1 MQFET
6 AEEHL
11 RAALASGATL
21 ATRADAAI
29 FLGRC
34 AIVSGGRSAAATA
47 DAMSSLAGELW
58 PADPERSLELGAEL
72 LIVAGSVPPLRPGL
86 AARLQEFSDLARG
99 YPGFEAVVRIVGAQE
114 QLLHGGPAAVA
125 TDEVQAALMAGL
137 PPSALNTAGLS
148 ALFTLVVGERYEL
161 ADRLMDAALERA
173 RQEGHA
179 TRQGILHAMHA
190 ASALAQGSLHDAQVE
205 AETGLLLVEHPHFIA
220 QLLVA
225 MAMTVHIERG
235 ALDAAADLAAT
246 GEAMGITEE
255 RTYVLEFLTARGR
268 LRMAQGQ
275 IEEGVADLLWCGQRF
290 EARAVQWPSTWRAHA
305 APALA
310 ALGDHQ
316 RAAKLAREQV
326 AAARRVGAPG
336 GLGTSLRTAALA
348 IGGDE
353 GLALLREAVAVLEP
367 SSARLELAHALADLG
382 AELSRSGKRTEGRDA
397 QRRAISLAGQCGAV
411 ALAESAMAGLHAG
424 PGRRARLELTGP
436 SALTAAERRVCR
448 QVAGGQTNRE
458 VAQALFVTEKT
469 VERHLSAAYQKLGIR
484 SRFQLAS
491 AIGG

>member
-1 MQFET
+1 V
-6 AEEHL
+6 L
-11 RAALASGATL
+11 
-21 ATRADAAI
+21 
-29 FLGRC
+29 
-34 AIVSGGRSAAATA
+34 
-47 DAMSSLAGELW
+47 
-58 PADPERSLELGAEL
+58 
-72 LIVAGSVPPLRPGL
+72 
-86 AARLQEFSDLARG
+86 
-99 YPGFEAVVRIVGAQE
+99 
-114 QLLHGGPAAVA
+114 
-125 TDEVQAALMAGL
+125 
-137 PPSALNTAGLS
+137 
-148 ALFTLVVGERYEL
+148 
-161 ADRLMDAALERA
+161 DAALERA

-179 TRQGILHAMHA
+179 TRQGILHALHA

-205 AETGLLLVEHPHFIA
+205 AETGLPLVEHPHFIA

-225 MAMTVHIERG
+225 VAMTVQIERG
-235 ALDAAADLAAT
+235 ALDAAAGLAAT

-268 LRMAQGQ
+268 LRIAKGQ
-275 IEEGVADLLWCGQRF
+275 LEEGVADLLWCGQRF
-290 EARAVQWPSTWRAHA
+290 ETRAVQWPSTWRAHA

-310 ALGDHQ
+310 ALGDRQ
-316 RAAKLAREQV
+316 RAEKLAREQV

-336 GLGTSLRTAALA
+336 ALGMSLRTAALA
-348 IGGDE
+348 ISGDE
-353 GLALLREAVAVLEP
+353 GLSLLREAVAVLER
-367 SSARLELAHALADLG
+367 SFARLELAHALADLG
-382 AELSRSGKRTEGRDA
+382 AELSRSSRRTEGRDA

-469 VERHLSAAYQKLGIR
+469 VERHLSSAYQKLGIR
-484 SRFQLAS
+484 SRFQLVS

>member
-1 MQFET
+1 
-6 AEEHL
+6 L
-11 RAALASGATL
+11 R
-21 ATRADAAI
+21 
-29 FLGRC
+29 
-34 AIVSGGRSAAATA
+34 
-47 DAMSSLAGELW
+47 
-58 PADPERSLELGAEL
+58 
-72 LIVAGSVPPLRPGL
+72 
-86 AARLQEFSDLARG
+86 EFRDLARG
-99 YPGFEAVVRIVGAQE
+99 RPGFEAVARIVSAQE
-114 QLLHGGPAAVA
+114 QLLHGGPASAS

-137 PPSALNTAGLS
+137 PPSAQNTAGLA
-148 ALFTLVVGERYEL
+148 ALFTLIVGERYEL
-161 ADRLMDAALERA
+161 ADRLLDAVLERA

-179 TRQGILHAMHA
+179 TRQGILHALHA

-225 MAMTVHIERG
+225 VAMTVQIERG
-235 ALDAAADLAAT
+235 ALDAAAALART

-268 LRMAQGQ
+268 LRIAQGQ
-275 IEEGVADLLWCGQRF
+275 LEDGVADFLWCSQRL
-290 EARAVQWPSTWRAHA
+290 EARAVQWPSTWRAYA

-310 ALGDHQ
+310 SLGDKQ
-316 RAAKLAREQV
+316 RATKLAREQV

-336 GLGTSLRTAALA
+336 ALGMSLRTAALA

-353 GLALLREAVAVLEP
+353 RLDLLREAVAVLEG

-382 AELSRSGKRTEGRDA
+382 AELSRSGRRTEGRDA
-397 QRRAISLAGQCGAV
+397 QRRAINLAGQCGAV

-469 VERHLSAAYQKLGIR
+469 VERHLSSAYQKLGIR

-491 AIGG
+491 AIGE